1 MSGRS
6 PRDARTRVT
15 QLARLAVGLAI
26 TAVTLY
32 IVYRDA
38 DPRLMLEALGD
49 FNLVMLAPFGLL
61 YAIQLWAKTE
71 RWAQLLERGSVSLRI
86 LFSSMM
92 VGYTVNTLLPARLGE
107 VARVYLLQKRA
118 NVPAGR
124 TLSTIV
130 VERLLDVATVV
141 LILGIALLAVDL
153 PDWMRS
159 SVLLGTG
166 LLVAGLIVL
175 LVIAYLPRRVLTR
188 AQAAA
193 PVLER
198 LPFRGTIE
206 SGFALLVEMV
216 RTRRGLW
223 AFAWSLPSWACVVA
237 GTHVILLGFG
247 FDVPIWASMV
257 LVGATTLGMTI
268 PSSPGYVGVFHLL
281 AAEALELFGVAE
293 SPAETAALL
302 IHVVSFTPVTLLGL
316 YYLWADGLGSIGGL
330 AQESASI
337 GQPRDTGS

>member
-1 MSGRS
+1 MKGRTS
-6 PRDARTRVT
+6 TDTAARAK
-15 QLARLAVGLAI
+15 QYARLAIGLAV
-26 TAVTLY
+26 TAITLY

-38 DPRLMLEALGD
+38 DPRQMLDALGE
-49 FNLVMLAPFGLL
+49 FNLVMLVPFGIL
-61 YAIQLWAKTE
+61 YAVQLWAKTE
-71 RWAQLLERGSVSLRI
+71 RWAQLLERGSVGLRI

-118 NVPAGR
+118 GVPAGR

-130 VERLLDVATVV
+130 VERLMDVATVV
-141 LILGIALLAVDL
+141 LILGVALLAVDL

-159 SVLLGTG
+159 SVLLGTA
-166 LLVAGLIVL
+166 LLVAGLAAL
-175 LVIAYLPRRVLTR
+175 LAIAYLPRRVLLSAR
-188 AQAAA
+188 AFA
-193 PVLER
+193 PVVER

-206 SGFALLVEMV
+206 AGFALLVEMV

-223 AFAWSLPSWACVVA
+223 AFGWSLPSWACVVA

-281 AAEALELFGVAE
+281 AAEALELFGVGE

-316 YYLWADGLGSIGGL
+316 YYVWADGLGSIGGL
-330 AQESASI
+330 AHESTSI
-337 GQPRDTGS
+337 GK